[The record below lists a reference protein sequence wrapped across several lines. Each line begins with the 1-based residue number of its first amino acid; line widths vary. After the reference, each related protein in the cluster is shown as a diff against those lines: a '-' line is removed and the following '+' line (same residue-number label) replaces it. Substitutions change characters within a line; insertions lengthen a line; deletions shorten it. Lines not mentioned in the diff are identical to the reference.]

1 MSGAAVHAAN
11 LFGATPYYVARVPD
25 GDPEDG
31 EPILFPSMGATAL
44 LSTAPIG
51 AIENLL
57 DNPSGDHVALGRS
70 DVEAGFLALELS
82 WLNLATVE
90 YRDDLDILDAT
101 FEYNVSEEGILLLGI
116 FSERR
121 GHTEPPA
128 EEEVNLED
136 EVSPEEE
143 NDPTQDSKMGAL
155 AHTLITVTL
164 ENASNE
170 LLRVLMERW
179 NLEGRAEVWEL
190 DGKLTLRTYFAN
202 TEDES
207 SKPNLFRFKEE
218 TFEGDND
225 LLVKE
230 IVSAIGYRW
239 RRSEEELSR
248 IISGDNQLELMTY
261 LAKLKFEKMGFYID
275 PSSRS
280 GSGWGRKGKEK
291 P

>member
-90 YRDDLDILDAT
+90 YRDDLYILDAT

-121 GHTEPPA
+121 RHTEPPA
-128 EEEVNLED
+128 E
-136 EVSPEEE
+136 
-143 NDPTQDSKMGAL
+143 
-155 AHTLITVTL
+155 
-164 ENASNE
+164 
-170 LLRVLMERW
+170 
-179 NLEGRAEVWEL
+179 
-190 DGKLTLRTYFAN
+190 
-202 TEDES
+202 
-207 SKPNLFRFKEE
+207 
-218 TFEGDND
+218 
-225 LLVKE
+225 
-230 IVSAIGYRW
+230 
-239 RRSEEELSR
+239 
-248 IISGDNQLELMTY
+248 
-261 LAKLKFEKMGFYID
+261 
-275 PSSRS
+275 
-280 GSGWGRKGKEK
+280 
-291 P
+291 

>member
-1 MSGAAVHAAN
+1 M
-11 LFGATPYYVARVPD
+11 
-25 GDPEDG
+25 
-31 EPILFPSMGATAL
+31 
-44 LSTAPIG
+44 
-51 AIENLL
+51 
-57 DNPSGDHVALGRS
+57 
-70 DVEAGFLALELS
+70 
-82 WLNLATVE
+82 
-90 YRDDLDILDAT
+90 
-101 FEYNVSEEGILLLGI
+101 
-116 FSERR
+116 
-121 GHTEPPA
+121 
-128 EEEVNLED
+128 NLED

-248 IISGDNQLELMTY
+248 IISGDNQVELMTY

-275 PSSRS
+275 SSSRS
-280 GSGWGRKGKEK
+280 GSGWGRKGKKK